1 MSIASSVYGLAERGY
16 LPDFLVRSGIRRL
29 CAETSR
35 GARCGSEQER
45 EARMTE

>member
-35 GARCGSEQER
+35 ARVAAASKNVR
-45 EARMTE
+45 RA